1 MPSNLSAVSLG
12 IAVLS
17 LGVAGFAVME
27 NRSLRAEL
35 EDRQV
40 ISADESEP
48 PVEVGTSADVLER
61 LRAVEAEVARVEKAS
76 TNRMI
81 PSMPTLEGREATTP
95 AETATDPGNIFT
107 VDKADEK
114 IETMVDAAVERKARE
129 IQAMANKKPAM
140 DVFASTLE
148 LTEEQR
154 QTVEQ
159 EVIRGQQEIRS
170 LLEQPTDS
178 GHVFLDEVVDIMAA
192 GMAKPGSA
200 QKMWPEFLKRVTT
213 ELVPGTNQTYAE
225 AAEAVKDTVRSTFRR
240 EFSEPQYAKFEAWK
254 MDPTEVQG
262 IDGSPWTGLQERI
275 IERAREMGAK
285 IPGDD
290 R

>member
-1 MPSNLSAVSLG
+1 MASKLSVVSLG
-12 IAVLS
+12 IAVAS

-40 ISADESEP
+40 ISGDASEP
-48 PVEVGTSADVLER
+48 ALDAGASADVLER
-61 LRAVEAEVARVEKAS
+61 LRAVEAEVARVEQAS
-76 TNRMI
+76 TNRII
-81 PSMPTLEGREATTP
+81 PSMPTLEGRETAPTVS
-95 AETATDPGNIFT
+95 ASETGNAVS
-107 VDKADEK
+107 VDGTGET
-114 IETMVDAAVERKARE
+114 IETMVDAAVEKKARE
-129 IQAMANKKPAM
+129 LQAMANKKPSM
-140 DVFASTLE
+140 DVFATTLE

-154 QTVEQ
+154 RNVEQ

-170 LLEQPTDS
+170 LLERPTEG

-192 GMAKPGSA
+192 SMAKPGSA
-200 QKMWPEFLKRVTT
+200 QKLWPEFLKRVTT

-225 AAEAVKDTVRSTFRR
+225 AAEAVKDTVRTTFRR
-240 EFSEPQYAKFEAWK
+240 EFSAPQYSKFEEWK

-275 IERAREMGAK
+275 IDRARDMGAE